1 MSDRT
6 CNKPARGH
14 IERAIKNKM
23 LDVTSTVDYVVDKI
37 DEAYERGLEDA
48 GSEAPPEEVEGS
60 PDPDEGELFPDED
73 AEENNNKAAG
83 K

>member
-1 MSDRT
+1 MSNRI
-6 CNKPARGH
+6 CSKPARGH
-14 IERAIKNKM
+14 IERAVKNKM

-48 GSEAPPEEVEGS
+48 GPEEAPQEEV
-60 PDPDEGELFPDED
+60 DPQPQEGELFPDEE
-73 AEENNNKAAG
+73 AEEDNTEAAG

>member
-1 MSDRT
+1 
-6 CNKPARGH
+6 
-14 IERAIKNKM
+14 M

-48 GSEAPPEEVEGS
+48 GSKAPPEEVEGS
-60 PDPDEGELFPDED
+60 PEPDEGELFPDED
-73 AEENNNKAAG
+73 GEEVDTDAG

>member
-1 MSDRT
+1 MSSRT
-6 CNKPARGH
+6 CSKPARGH
-14 IERAIKNKM
+14 IERAVKNKM

-48 GSEAPPEEVEGS
+48 GSGAPPEEVEEETG
-60 PDPDEGELFPDED
+60 PNGGELFPDED
-73 AEENNNKAAG
+73 GEEVDTDTG